1 MILVIDA
8 FKLVKGAGK
17 SIGIYN
23 LTRSLVEYL
32 SAENVRRG
40 CPETIIVLGNS
51 YNRADM
57 ERNGSKFVLIDRN
70 PLNRKTFT
78 WWELVGVTGV
88 LRRYHAD
95 LALFPRGYR
104 PLVYRGKDAVIIHD
118 LIPFWYNEQFP
129 GYLPKVENAYI
140 MNRLKASARHADKVI
155 TISDYSRREIE
166 KRVPGSA
173 EHTIVIYNGL
183 NDVNPPAPEGRKN
196 APYMAAVTSKMPHKN
211 AAGILRTYAVY
222 YKECLHRQI
231 RPLELEIIGIGSTD
245 GFGEGSGL
253 TAEMRRSVHC
263 RGYIGD
269 DAKMHAL
276 IAGACFFLFLSLSE
290 GFGFP
295 PLEAMQLGVPVISS
309 NRTSL
314 PEVVGDAGILT
325 DPEDYTGTAQQM
337 IALQQDSV
345 LRQSYVEKGFA
356 NIRRFSWD
364 SRTQEYWNALFSQ
377 D

>member
-1 MILVIDA
+1 M
-8 FKLVKGAGK
+8 
-17 SIGIYN
+17 
-23 LTRSLVEYL
+23 RS
-32 SAENVRRG
+32 
-40 CPETIIVLGNS
+40 T
-51 YNRADM
+51 
-57 ERNGSKFVLIDRN
+57 
-70 PLNRKTFT
+70 
-78 WWELVGVTGV
+78 
-88 LRRYHAD
+88 
-95 LALFPRGYR
+95 
-104 PLVYRGKDAVIIHD
+104 
-118 LIPFWYNEQFP
+118 
-129 GYLPKVENAYI
+129 
-140 MNRLKASARHADKVI
+140 
-155 TISDYSRREIE
+155 
-166 KRVPGSA
+166 
-173 EHTIVIYNGL
+173 
-183 NDVNPPAPEGRKN
+183 
-196 APYMAAVTSKMPHKN
+196 AAVTSKMPHKN

-222 YKECLHRQI
+222 YKECLRRQI

-253 TAEMRRSVHC
+253 TAEMQRSVHC

-309 NRTSL
+309 DRTSL

-337 IALQQDSV
+337 IALQQDSA

>member
-40 CPETIIVLGNS
+40 YPETILVLGNS
-51 YNRADM
+51 FNRADM
-57 ERNGSKFVLIDRN
+57 EREGSKFVLINRN
-70 PLNRKTFT
+70 PLDRKTFT
-78 WWELVGVTGV
+78 WWELFGVTGV
-88 LRRYHAD
+88 LRRVQAD

-118 LIPFWYNEQFP
+118 LIPFWYNEHFP
-129 GYLPKVENAYI
+129 GYLSRVENAYI

-155 TISDYSRREIE
+155 TISEYSRSEIE

-173 EHTIVIYNGL
+173 DHTIVIYNGL
-183 NDVNPPAPEGRKN
+183 NDVIPPSQQEKKT
-196 APYMAAVTSKMPHKN
+196 APYFAAVTSKMPHKN

-222 YKECLHRQI
+222 YEECLRRQI
-231 RPLELEIIGIGSTD
+231 RPLEIEIIGID
-245 GFGEGSGL
+245 GTESFDRESGL
-253 TAEMRRSVHC
+253 TEEMRKSVHC

-269 DAKMHAL
+269 DRELHSL
-276 IAGACFFLFLSLSE
+276 IAGAVFFLFLSLSE

-309 NRTSL
+309 DRTSL

-325 DPEDYTGTAQQM
+325 DPDDYNGTAQQM
-337 IALQQDSV
+337 IALQNDEGARRA
-345 LRQSYVEKGFA
+345 LVEKGYA
-356 NIRRFSWD
+356 NIRRFSWE

-377 D
+377 E